1 MRHTRKS
8 FNFSKSKKALEP
20 RPEGA
25 GNDKF
30 SQPFSGSLVVALV
43 VARSLRSRLDLCV
56 AKMTA
61 QPRTKPGTRWA
72 RP

>member
-30 SQPFSGSLVVALV
+30 SQPFSGSLVVA
-43 VARSLRSRLDLCV
+43 RSLRSRLDLCV
-56 AKMTA
+56 DKMTA